1 MFDRRLIE
9 NLDWGLLFLTLFLCG
24 VGLVTIYSAVSGTV
38 HADLYL
44 KQWVWYGAG
53 LGAVLF
59 ICLLDY
65 KSLERWAY
73 PIYSLCMGLLVAVL
87 FAGKLVGGSRR
98 WLALG
103 PLTLQ
108 PSELA
113 KIAVVLVLARFFAR
127 RIKLE
132 GFRLREL
139 GVPLALT
146 ALPFGLIVQQPD
158 LGTGLV
164 LLLIAGSM
172 TLFVKIER
180 RSLAAL
186 SILGGLAASVGF
198 FFLKDYQRQ
207 RILTF
212 LDPDRDPMG
221 AGYHIIQ
228 SKIAIGS
235 GMIHGKGLFQGTQ
248 NTLAF
253 RPEQHTDFIFSV
265 LAEEWGFIGAFVVCL
280 AFFFL
285 LARGLG
291 IAFACRDHFGTILA
305 IGATAMIFWQAL
317 INLGMV
323 MGLMPVVGMPLP
335 LVSYGG
341 SSILTIMVCIGLLAN
356 VSMRRFVVR

>member
-9 NLDWGLLFLTLFLCG
+9 NLDWSLLIITLFLCG
-24 VGLVTIYSAVSGTV
+24 VGLVTIYSAVAGTPQ
-38 HADLYL
+38 AGLYL
-44 KQWVWYGAG
+44 KQWVWHGAG
-53 LGAVLF
+53 LGIVLL
-59 ICLLDY
+59 ICLWDY
-65 KSLERWAY
+65 KRFERWAY
-73 PIYSLCMGLLVAVL
+73 SFYAVCMGLLVAVL

-103 PLTLQ
+103 PFTLQ

-113 KIAVVLVLARFFAR
+113 KIAVILVLARFYAR

-132 GFRLREL
+132 GFHLREL
-139 GVPLALT
+139 GIPFLLT
-146 ALPFGLIVQQPD
+146 TLPFGLIVRQPD
-158 LGTGLV
+158 LGTGLM
-164 LLLIAGSM
+164 LLLISGSM

-180 RSLAAL
+180 RSLA
-186 SILGGLAASVGF
+186 ILAALGAMAGTGGF
-198 FFLKDYQRQ
+198 FLLKGYQRR

-212 LDPDRDPMG
+212 LDPDRDPLG

-235 GMIHGKGLFQGTQ
+235 GMFHGKGLFQGTQ

-253 RPEQHTDFIFSV
+253 LPEQHTDFIFSV
-265 LAEEWGFIGAFVVCL
+265 LAEEWGFVGAFSVCL

-291 IAFACRDHFGTILA
+291 VAFACRDHFGTILSV
-305 IGATAMIFWQAL
+305 GATAIIFWQAL

-323 MGLMPVVGMPLP
+323 MGLLPVVGMPLP

-341 SSILTIMVCIGLLAN
+341 SSILTIMICIGFLAN
-356 VSMRRFVVR
+356 VSMRRFVAR